1 MNSGQ
6 QSDRSL
12 ASVAD
17 YYDRAADSWDR
28 THGAARQNPR
38 FARQIR
44 DSLRALLS
52 AADRSATAL
61 ELGAGT
67 GPRVDT
73 TAPLFARLIAIDVS
87 DGMLAVF
94 ARRIAQLGLT
104 NVTLLRQDACD
115 LRKIATESVDVVYS
129 VGLLETVVD
138 FDRLFAE
145 SYRVL
150 RPGGF
155 VAGITSNGDC
165 PWYRLRRKLERGERH
180 GRTGRL
186 ATAASLQANLRRAHF
201 APPEITYWGAVP
213 PGMQNRFLI
222 ALLGAAEIVTAPTPL
237 ARYLGVVTFRAH
249 KMGPVKARCA

>member
-150 RPGGF
+150 RQE
-155 VAGITSNGDC
+155 S
-165 PWYRLRRKLERGERH
+165 
-180 GRTGRL
+180 
-186 ATAASLQANLRRAHF
+186 
-201 APPEITYWGAVP
+201 PP
-213 PGMQNRFLI
+213 M
-222 ALLGAAEIVTAPTPL
+222 VTAHGIAYAGSSSVGNVTD
-237 ARYLGVVTFRAH
+237 ARGDLLPPQASRQTYAVRTSPRP
-249 KMGPVKARCA
+249 K